1 MDKELNYQQARR
13 IRKTGFTSILA
24 DQLLYE
30 PTIGAAIKRTIS
42 LKTQSKI
49 KGITEKFDPL
59 NIARALT
66 FGSKLGPALL
76 GKVTGRSRKDIEY
89 FTGRLRPIAVR
100 TGTKITKAPK
110 EGEQLVEGQ
119 NISIS
124 GTGGINEQLLKIYKF
139 LKTSK
144 ESDKKHREMEH
155 NFDEERLL
163 ESEKRHKELM
173 KTLQTLRDNIKKL
186 GGKTTVQEMKAEEQ
200 QTPSL
205 LSQLGDYLSNWAPA
219 VAESFLPGALARA
232 SGIFGLLLAPYMLAA
247 EERRKIEENP
257 YAPEYKDNPYAMV
270 LRGEAKTQGEAG
282 AINQRK
288 ALKQVRRSEIED
300 VVKSDL
306 DNKTIMEEYGATR
319 EELQEWLK
327 DPNHKVWQAPSE
339 RTPNTL
345 QRLGVE
351 ESKAGAG
358 RGTAQLADYERQ
370 QLEAQGAPAAGALKQ
385 DIKATPTS
393 TGGNEARLNA
403 AMSENAD
410 ALLPKQKAEDNLT
423 INSVVKSNKK
433 ENRQLDQLSELSVR
447 NDEPTLLRMIMAST
461 RVV

>member
-1 MDKELNYQQARR
+1 
-13 IRKTGFTSILA
+13 
-24 DQLLYE
+24 
-30 PTIGAAIKRTIS
+30 
-42 LKTQSKI
+42 
-49 KGITEKFDPL
+49 
-59 NIARALT
+59 
-66 FGSKLGPALL
+66 
-76 GKVTGRSRKDIEY
+76 
-89 FTGRLRPIAVR
+89 
-100 TGTKITKAPK
+100 
-110 EGEQLVEGQ
+110 
-119 NISIS
+119 
-124 GTGGINEQLLKIYKF
+124 
-139 LKTSK
+139 
-144 ESDKKHREMEH
+144 
-155 NFDEERLL
+155 
-163 ESEKRHKELM
+163 
-173 KTLQTLRDNIKKL
+173 
-186 GGKTTVQEMKAEEQ
+186 
-200 QTPSL
+200 
-205 LSQLGDYLSNWAPA
+205 
-219 VAESFLPGALARA
+219 
-232 SGIFGLLLAPYMLAA
+232 
-247 EERRKIEENP
+247 
-257 YAPEYKDNPYAMV
+257 
-270 LRGEAKTQGEAG
+270 
-282 AINQRK
+282 
-288 ALKQVRRSEIED
+288 
-300 VVKSDL
+300 
-306 DNKTIMEEYGATR
+306 MEEYGATR